1 MDVFEA
7 IETRRAIKKFD
18 SSYKMGADD
27 VKNLMKHVILAP
39 TSYNQQNWRFVYVTN
54 QDVKEKI
61 SAAARSQAQPR
72 DGSLVI
78 ILCGDMT
85 AWKTNPLR
93 YWKNHP
99 TEKQELVKTS
109 LERKYA
115 TDIQAQRDEAIRSC
129 GMAAQTIMLA
139 AKQMGLDSCPMVG
152 FEYDELAKVINLPEN
167 HVIVMMV
174 VVGKRAEDAAERGG
188 QLGLD
193 EVAFENSF
201 GDVTPSKPDETTDD
215 EVLDAFTKIK
225 SGEASRMGQ
234 KSSN

>member
-18 SSYKMGADD
+18 STFKMNSDD
-27 VKNLMKHVILAP
+27 VTKLMSHVILAP

-61 SAAARSQAQPR
+61 SIAARGQPQPR

-78 ILCGDMT
+78 GLCGDMT
-85 AWKTNPLR
+85 SWSTEPLR

-99 TEKQELVKTS
+99 VEKQEMVAAALK
-109 LERKYA
+109 RKY
-115 TDIQAQRDEAIRSC
+115 DGDLQNQRDEAVRSC

-152 FEYDELAKVINLPEN
+152 FEYDELAELIKLPEN
-167 HVIVMMV
+167 HLIVMMV
-174 VVGKRAEDAAERGG
+174 VVGKRAEDAGVRGG
-188 QLGLD
+188 QLPLD

-201 GDVTPSKPDETTDD
+201 
-215 EVLDAFTKIK
+215 
-225 SGEASRMGQ
+225 
-234 KSSN
+234 